1 MRRRG
6 NYQCGSF
13 LFSLLLSVFHS
24 TCRDG
29 MPLRCQDKSLPLL
42 FPVGNSLARR
52 GISNTFLWAFFA
64 PQPAKEKRWKQ
75 QSDFSPFRS
84 GHNNTQRKVLLKG
97 ESPREK
103 GFIKFYGLLAVANF
117 LLWMMKSQKGIVL
130 PMDGRGVRLAN
141 SLVPPLDPIS
151 RGCSQQESELAL
163 VGDSV

>member
-1 MRRRG
+1 MAPFYSPFFSPSSILHAGMGCLCAAKINLSRFSSPSEIALRAEAS
-6 NYQCGSF
+6 QTHFCG
-13 LFSLLLSVFHS
+13 
-24 TCRDG
+24 
-29 MPLRCQDKSLPLL
+29 
-42 FPVGNSLARR
+42 
-52 GISNTFLWAFFA
+52 AFFA

-84 GHNNTQRKVLLKG
+84 GHTNTQRKVLLKG

-103 GFIKFYGLLAVANF
+103 GFFKFYGLLAVANF

-130 PMDGRGVRLAN
+130 PMDGRGVRLTN

-163 VGDSV
+163 FWDSV